1 MDSRAHTVVVGG
13 GCLGVAAAIS
23 IRRRLNQQ
31 GNNEKVI
38 LVEKAILGSG
48 LSSRHSGIVRAANAE
63 PAAAQLAM
71 IASKMW
77 LDLKNSWGV
86 DLKNEQ
92 FGAVW
97 IARADAAGDNP
108 KWRSLQEKLHNTGVP
123 FNRISLDEARDIC
136 PPNVILNQNEVFY
149 HEPDALQIDPSHFR
163 AAAYDAVSFNDV
175 EIREKTDVVGFIR
188 NESGQIDS
196 VITDNGIIPSRYV
209 VNALGPWSPR
219 LFASLGLQ
227 VPVSAESVTVVNW
240 LTSRNH
246 EQFKMP
252 IIADYVNLAYFRLWR
267 DGEIHMHQP
276 RKRGPKE
283 TARAFAE
290 SPLSVMGADFVN
302 DPTNQAL
309 GYSQIKQ
316 FEDIARRRFNDVD
329 KTVYGS
335 GYRSYFDITPD
346 LKFILGPDHRLTNL
360 IHCLGAGQS
369 FKYAPVF
376 GEIMADFVTGGQAF
390 APIAQEFSIE
400 RFDQSYMSTF
410 WAQVAGSEN
419 SLAVG
424 DTNL

>member
-13 GCLGVAAAIS
+13 GCLGVAAAVS
-23 IRRRLNQQ
+23 IRRRLTQQ
-31 GNNEKVI
+31 GINEKVI

-77 LDLKNSWGV
+77 LDLKNTWGV

-92 FGAVW
+92 LGAVW
-97 IARADAAGDNP
+97 IARADATGDNP

-123 FNRISLDEARDIC
+123 FNRISLDEARTIC

-163 AAAYDAVSFNDV
+163 VAAYDAISLNGV
-175 EIREKTDVVGFIR
+175 EMREKTDVVGFLR
-188 NESGQIDS
+188 NEVGQIDS
-196 VITDNGIIPSRYV
+196 VITDNGMIPTRYV

-246 EQFKMP
+246 AQFKMP

-369 FKYAPVF
+369 FKYTPVF
-376 GEIMADFVTGGQAF
+376 GEIMADFVTGGNQF
-390 APIAQEFSIE
+390 APLAKEFSIE

-424 DTNL
+424 ETNL